1 MSDIVNT
8 TEYAEL
14 TNAVQAIKGAIL
26 QSQQHAL
33 AAINQEQLA
42 LYYGIGRFVSMNT
55 RNKNWGKGFIEA
67 VSEQLRKELPGLRG
81 FSAAS
86 LRKMRTFYEEWQ
98 MLSDNSFVE
107 TNKLVDIESNSFV
120 GTNELPPVQFKIDA
134 NFPITAFMNIG
145 FTHHYAIISK
155 VKDVE
160 QRKFYIQFAADTK
173 AKVEDLE
180 QIINDDLYSHQGEL
194 PNNFKKTIS
203 DQLQA
208 YRAITMFKDEY
219 LLDFINTEELFIRD
233 KDRDERV
240 IEQRIV
246 QNVKEFIMT
255 FGKDFT
261 FVGNQYHLGKF
272 GVEEFPD
279 LLFFNRELAA
289 LVCVE
294 LKDGPFRTSYLGQLA
309 GYLRILDDEVRKPNE
324 NPSIGIIL
332 CKSANKK
339 FVEYVIQDYDKPM
352 GVATYKTTAD
362 MDERLKRLLPPVE
375 ELEKLL

>member
-1 MSDIVNT
+1 MSDIINT
-8 TEYAEL
+8 TEYTEL
-14 TNAVQAIKGAIL
+14 TNVVQTIKGAIL
-26 QSQQHAL
+26 QSQQRAL
-33 AAINQEQLA
+33 AAVNQEQLA
-42 LYYGIGRFVSMNT
+42 LYYGIGRFVSINT
-55 RNKNWGKGFIEA
+55 RNRNWGRGFIEA

-107 TNKLVDIESNSFV
+107 TNKLANYEHNSFV
-120 GTNELPPVQFKIDA
+120 GTNELSAVQFKIDA
-134 NFPITAFMNIG
+134 NFPIAAFMNLG

-155 VKDVE
+155 VKDTE

-180 QIINDDLYSHQGEL
+180 RMINDDLYSHQGKL
-194 PNNFKKTIS
+194 PNNFKKTIP

-219 LLDFINTEELFIRD
+219 LLDFINTEELFVRD

-240 IEQRIV
+240 IEQSIV

-261 FVGNQYHLGKF
+261 FVGNQYHLEKF

-279 LLFFNRELAA
+279 LLFFNRELVA

-362 MDERLKRLLPPVE
+362 MDERLKKLLPPVE

>member
-1 MSDIVNT
+1 MNNIINT
-8 TEYAEL
+8 TEYTEL
-14 TNAVQAIKGAIL
+14 TNAVHAIKGAIL
-26 QSQQHAL
+26 QSQQRAL

-42 LYYGIGRFVSMNT
+42 LYYGIGRFISANT

-67 VSEQLRKELPGLRG
+67 ISEQLRKELPGLRG

-107 TNKLVDIESNSFV
+107 TNKLVCDEQNSFV
-120 GTNELPPVQFKIDA
+120 GTNELPIVQFKIDA
-134 NFPITAFMNIG
+134 HFPITAFMNIG

-160 QRKFYIQFAADTK
+160 QRKFYIQLAADTK
-173 AKVEDLE
+173 AKVEDLGLM
-180 QIINDDLYSHQGEL
+180 INDDLYNHQGKL
-194 PNNFKKTIS
+194 PNNFKKTIP

-233 KDRDERV
+233 KDRDEKV
-240 IEQRIV
+240 IEQSIV

-255 FGKDFT
+255 FGKDFA
-261 FVGNQYHLGKF
+261 FVGNQYHLEKF

-294 LKDGPFRTSYLGQLA
+294 LKDGPFKTSYLGQLA
-309 GYLRILDDEVRKPNE
+309 AYLRILDDEVRKPNE

-339 FVEYVIQDYDKPM
+339 FVEYVIQDYGKPM

-362 MDERLKRLLPPVE
+362 MDERLKNLLPPVE